1 MKNHTSDVRGIIS
14 HNLRY
19 LEAQNLKTHLTPD
32 PEGGSFLVGATGP
45 TAFKNMPTRNGRIIP
60 GSPLMNPIR
69 QSLAREKNA
78 CALPPLMQES
88 PHPLFTLTVL
98 PLDIN

>member
-1 MKNHTSDVRGIIS
+1 MLSTAYITIWH
-14 HNLRY
+14 

-69 QSLAREKNA
+69 QSLARGKNA
-78 CALPPLMQES
+78 CALFPLMQES
-88 PHPLFTLTVL
+88 SPTLSLLLLFY
-98 PLDIN
+98 P